1 MVFLVPLSS
10 PILMPPCKPIKQA
23 SLPDLPAFL
32 DRGNLGNQVQKIDP
46 GSAAAEKALKQQVFL
61 KFLVQY

>member
-1 MVFLVPLSS
+1 
-10 PILMPPCKPIKQA
+10 MPPCKPVIQA

-46 GSAAAEKALKQQVFL
+46 GSAAAGKALEATVFFL